1 MWQSFIFGFF
11 GLCVVSPKYNLCHNL
26 VSPFLYSAAFPQR
39 GNCFAPYTWE
49 YILFPLC
56 SPSFLLCAKDSPA
69 HRTASTFAFLAGSSN
84 SRFAGCVS
92 PGLVQAAWWARS
104 LLCPPEHTPF
114 WPERPGDPVGLNLSS
129 TQFCN
134 FPAVLKLATIPC
146 LFPTYVSEALPIYK

>member
-1 MWQSFIFGFF
+1 MVEFHFGVFWSVC
-11 GLCVVSPKYNLCHNL
+11 GLSQIQFMPQPGFPVSLQCSLSSKRKLFCPLYMRTLF
-26 VSPFLYSAAFPQR
+26 SP
-39 GNCFAPYTWE
+39 
-49 YILFPLC
+49 C

-114 WPERPGDPVGLNLSS
+114 WPEHPGDPVGLNLPS